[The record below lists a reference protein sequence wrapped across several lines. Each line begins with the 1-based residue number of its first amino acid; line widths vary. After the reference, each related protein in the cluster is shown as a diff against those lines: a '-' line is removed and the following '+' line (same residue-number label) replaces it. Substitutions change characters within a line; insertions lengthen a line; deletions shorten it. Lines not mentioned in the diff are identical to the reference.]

1 MIWLAKAHGPYLE
14 RCFLAVHVTCLCSPT
29 YGFRPG
35 DQVGLVRLEFGPP
48 DKDHLFQTQK
58 HPGLTRSFANRPEL
72 RKLAPKH
79 GPKSADCCCCGA
91 VCIEFPEDFS
101 RDLLTYIDTFTT
113 RMQKTV
119 AGGPKAVTQT
129 PDIADIAFQRALFC
143 HDPTPQP
150 YAYKALH
157 GK

>member
-1 MIWLAKAHGPYLE
+1 M
-14 RCFLAVHVTCLCSPT
+14 SP
-29 YGFRPG
+29 
-35 DQVGLVRLEFGPP
+35 
-48 DKDHLFQTQK
+48 
-58 HPGLTRSFANRPEL
+58 ANRPEL